1 MRGRAYSAAGQYALA
16 EAEFRKI
23 IDQPT
28 ATLEPLMAN
37 LPLAHLG
44 LARALALE
52 GNVAVSRK
60 EYEKVFDLWKDA
72 EPDLPA
78 LRLAK
83 AEYASLDPEVRIPT
97 ALSSRAKNAADRR
110 RFRF

>member
-1 MRGRAYSAAGQYALA
+1 MRGRAYTAAGQCALA

-37 LPLAHLG
+37 LALAHPG

-52 GNVAVSRK
+52 GNVATGRQ
-60 EYEKVFDLWKDA
+60 EYEKVFDLWKGEPEIRRFDRPGLNTQNWA
-72 EPDLPA
+72 TPTPDL
-78 LRLAK
+78 
-83 AEYASLDPEVRIPT
+83 RIKHRQVEACPT
-97 ALSSRAKNAADRR
+97 LSV
-110 RFRF
+110 